1 MADNGI
7 GYSPLLLGL
16 TDAEVETLL
25 AAAEE
30 RSYGDG
36 ELIVE
41 QNTPSDCLFI
51 LTDGAVQVE
60 HREGA
65 RSIPLAR
72 LDQSG
77 EFFGEMSLIDI
88 LPRSADIRACGPTM
102 VLAFPKQALTTVFT
116 EGPRVQMT
124 LILNISRILSLRLR
138 EANARIV
145 ELSG

>member
-1 MADNGI
+1 LADNGI
-7 GYSPLLLGL
+7 GYSSLLVGL

-65 RSIPLAR
+65 RSIPLAL

-77 EFFGEMSLIDI
+77 EFFGEMSLIDSSRDQPI
-88 LPRSADIRACGPTM
+88 FVPADQRW
-102 VLAFPKQALTTVFT
+102 FP
-116 EGPRVQMT
+116 P
-124 LILNISRILSLRLR
+124 SRCRL
-138 EANARIV
+138 
-145 ELSG
+145 

>member
-7 GYSPLLLGL
+7 GHSPLLVGL

-30 RSYGDG
+30 RSYGDA

-51 LTDGAVQVE
+51 LTDSAVQVE
-60 HREGA
+60 HPEV
-65 RSIPLAR
+65 PLAR

-77 EFFGEMSLIDI
+77 KFFGEMSLIDI

-102 VLAFPKQALTTVFT
+102 VLAFPMQALTTVFT

>member
-7 GYSPLLLGL
+7 GYSSLLVGL

-65 RSIPLAR
+65 RSIPLAL
-72 LDQSG
+72 LDQS
-77 EFFGEMSLIDI
+77 GEMSLIDI

-102 VLAFPKQALTTVFT
+102 VLAFPMQALTTVFT
-116 EGPRVQMT
+116 EGPRF
-124 LILNISRILSLRLR
+124 R
-138 EANARIV
+138 
-145 ELSG
+145 

>member
-7 GYSPLLLGL
+7 GYSPLFVGL

-36 ELIVE
+36 ELIVD

-51 LTDGAVQVE
+51 LADSAVQVE

-72 LDQSG
+72 LDQSC
-77 EFFGEMSLIDI
+77 EFFGEMSPSISSRDQPI
-88 LPRSADIRACGPTM
+88 FVPAGQRWFSPSRSK
-102 VLAFPKQALTTVFT
+102 L
-116 EGPRVQMT
+116 
-124 LILNISRILSLRLR
+124 
-138 EANARIV
+138 
-145 ELSG
+145 